1 MLEGGVRVTFII
13 EKDKEGRERAIQV
26 EGVE

>member
-1 MLEGGVRVTFII
+1 MLEAGVSVTFII

>member
-1 MLEGGVRVTFII
+1 MLEAGVRVTFII